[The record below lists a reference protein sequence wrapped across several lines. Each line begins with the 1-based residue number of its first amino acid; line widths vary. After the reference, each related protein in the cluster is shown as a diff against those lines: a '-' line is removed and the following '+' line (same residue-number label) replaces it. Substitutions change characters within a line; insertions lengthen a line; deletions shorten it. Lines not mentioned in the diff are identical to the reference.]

1 MSAYP
6 QDLAEMAL
14 LPRDE
19 AAALLWLNAD
29 ESDPAHA
36 AVLDAWLDE
45 DPENRAAWLRA
56 EAIWSGL
63 EGGAGVAPED
73 EATVRVLRRR
83 AMKASRPLSS
93 RWMAAAAVF
102 VVAIGA
108 GLWLTQRPMPQPP
121 PPVPQAS
128 AMFGEPDFVAGD
140 QPLAV
145 DLPDGSKASLAPGAA
160 LDLAYDHDGR
170 AMRLVRGRAFF
181 DVVPDRERPFTV
193 EAGGRRITA
202 LGTRF
207 DVRLDEGPLRVTL
220 VEGQVSVARTVDA
233 TDGPGRPVL
242 LKAGERLTAAQGR
255 DVVASADAAE
265 ASAWRETSITFE
277 DRPLSEVAAELNRHS
292 AAKLV
297 IEDPKVAALRVTG
310 RFRTGDPQRFLR
322 TLAQV
327 LPVRG
332 EAAGPGRYRIVR
344 AD

>member
-1 MSAYP
+1 MSAYAL
-6 QDLAEMAL
+6 DAAEMAR

-19 AAALLWLNAD
+19 AAALLWLNVD
-29 ESDPAHA
+29 ESDPAQA
-36 AVLDAWLDE
+36 AVLDAWLDGS
-45 DPENRAAWLRA
+45 PENRAAWLRA
-56 EAIWSGL
+56 QAIWSGFD
-63 EGGAGVAPED
+63 EAGD
-73 EATVRVLRRR
+73 DATVRVLRRR
-83 AMKASRPLSS
+83 ARKTGGPLSS

-102 VVAIGA
+102 VVAIGL
-108 GLWLTQRPMPQPP
+108 GLWLAERPVPPLP

-128 AMFGEPDFVAGD
+128 AMFGEPDLVADG
-140 QPLAV
+140 QLLTF
-145 DLPDGSKASLAPGAA
+145 DLPDGSKASLAPGSA
-160 LDLAYDHDGR
+160 LDLAYGHDGR

-181 DVVPDRERPFTV
+181 DVVPDRARPFTV
-193 EAGGRRITA
+193 EAGGRRIRA

-207 DVRLDEGPLRVTL
+207 DVRLDDGPLRVTL

-233 TDGPGRPVL
+233 MDGPGRPVL
-242 LKAGERLTAAQGR
+242 LAAGQQLTAAQGR
-255 DVVASADAAE
+255 DVVAPANDGE

-277 DRPLSEVAAELNRHS
+277 DRPLSEVVAELNRHS

-297 IEDPKVAALRVTG
+297 IDDPKVAALRVTG
-310 RFRTGDPQRFLR
+310 RFRTGDPRRFLR

>member
-1 MSAYP
+1 MSAYAL
-6 QDLAEMAL
+6 DAAKMAR

-19 AAALLWLNAD
+19 AAALLWLNID
-29 ESDPAHA
+29 ESDPAQA
-36 AVLDAWLDE
+36 AVLDAWLDTA
-45 DPENRAAWLRA
+45 PENRAAWLRA
-56 EAIWSGL
+56 QAIWSGFDQ
-63 EGGAGVAPED
+63 GDDDAAI
-73 EATVRVLRRR
+73 RVLRRR
-83 AMKASRPLSS
+83 ARRAERPLST

-102 VVAIGA
+102 VVAIGL
-108 GLWLTQRPMPQPP
+108 GLWLAERPARQPP

-128 AMFGEPDFVAGD
+128 AMFGEPDLVADGRM
-140 QPLAV
+140 LTF
-145 DLPDGSKASLAPGAA
+145 DLPDGSKASLALGSA
-160 LDLAYDHDGR
+160 LDLAYGHDGR
-170 AMRLVRGRAFF
+170 AMRLLRGRAFF

-207 DVRLDEGPLRVTL
+207 DVRLDDGPLRVTL
-220 VEGQVSVARTVDA
+220 VEGHVSVARTVDA

-242 LKAGERLTAAQGR
+242 LAAGQQLTAAHGR
-255 DVVASADAAE
+255 DVVAPRNGDE

-277 DRPLSEVAAELNRHS
+277 DRPLSEVVAELNRHS

-332 EAAGPGRYRIVR
+332 EASGPGRYRIVR